1 MPDHGIMDDPA
12 AEAGRKRNRRWM
24 MTQPMAN
31 VDNFWLC
38 MDDPTNLM
46 MISGFMAFSAPV
58 AMDRLIATLEA
69 RLLTFDRF
77 RQRVVRPISGV
88 GTPVWETDPH
98 FDLRSHLHRVA
109 LPEPGDRETLQEMIG
124 DLVATPLDESKP
136 LWQVHLI
143 ENVRGDLPSGQTG
156 CAICFRLHHC
166 IADGIALIH
175 VLLSMADLSPDAPPP
190 EPRPR
195 EDRSGRGFL
204 PALRL
209 GRAAGAVRSTIR
221 TTMTAG
227 RIFRRELAG
236 AVSNPFHLIELARLG
251 TGLATDAA
259 TVLFRLATLPSHPR
273 NRFRGRLGVPKRVAW
288 TDSLPLDDVKAVGR
302 ALGATINDVLIA
314 TVTGALRDYLA
325 ARNEKVN
332 TLDLVVTVPVNVRR
346 PGTEVELGNRFSLVF
361 LSLPVHIEDPV
372 LRLREVKRR
381 MDNLKHS
388 PDAFVGFQILNA
400 LGISPSSI
408 ARRAAQMFANKTTA
422 VMTNVPGPRQ
432 ALYFAGQKIDQM
444 MFWVPRTGRVGL
456 GISIFSYDGRV
467 TVGLATDAGLVPDPE
482 RILSSFTAGFDH
494 LLGMVQAGRIDE
506 APLVLHDRYAEAQS
520 EEALEAPPAEESERV
535 QCEGI
540 TRSGRQCKRVATAGS
555 RYCNLHQPDP
565 PEDASPK

>member
-1 MPDHGIMDDPA
+1 
-12 AEAGRKRNRRWM
+12 

-46 MISGFMAFSAPV
+46 MISGFMAFEAPV

-69 RLLTFDRF
+69 RLLTFHRF

-98 FDLRSHLHRVA
+98 FDIRSHLHRVA
-109 LPEPGDRETLQEMIG
+109 LPEPGDREALQEMIG

-143 ENVRGDLPSGQTG
+143 ENVRGDTASGRKG
-156 CAICFRLHHC
+156 CALCFRLHHC

-190 EPRPR
+190 EPPAK
-195 EDRSGRGFL
+195 RSRTGGGLL
-204 PALRL
+204 PARL
-209 GRAAGAVRSTIR
+209 GRAVGAVRSTIR
-221 TTMTAG
+221 TSLTVG
-227 RIFRRELAG
+227 RTLRRELTG

-259 TVLFRLATLPSHPR
+259 TVLFRLATLPPHPR

-288 TDSLPLDDVKAVGR
+288 TDPIPLDDVKAVGR

-314 TVTGALRDYLA
+314 TVTGALRNYLA

-400 LGISPSSI
+400 LGVSPASI

-432 ALYFAGQKIDQM
+432 PLYFAGQKIDRM

-482 RILSSFTAGFDH
+482 RILEGFTTGFDN
-494 LLGMVQAGRIDE
+494 LLAMVEAGRIDE
-506 APLVLHDRYAEAQS
+506 APLVLHDRYAEARS
-520 EEALEAPPAEESERV
+520 EAALESPAAEENGERV
-535 QCEGI
+535 QCQGI
-540 TRSGRQCKRVATAGS
+540 TRSGRQCKRVAIAGS
-555 RYCNLHQPDP
+555 RYCSLHQPGP
-565 PEDASPK
+565 PEAPPK